1 MKVPMQASLIILT
14 LLGAAGVAR
23 ADAPKAKDAI
33 EYRQSVMTVIKWQ
46 FEPMAAMVKGK
57 MPFNKDLFAQNAA
70 YLEVLSK
77 LPLEGFTPGSDKG
90 DTKAKPEIW
99 TDWDKF
105 KSRMNDFQMES
116 AKLASVAKDGD
127 MNAIRAQFG
136 DTAKTCKA
144 CHDDFKKK

>member
-1 MKVPMQASLIILT
+1 
-14 LLGAAGVAR
+14 
-23 ADAPKAKDAI
+23 
-33 EYRQSVMTVIKWQ
+33 MTVIKWQ

-105 KSRMNDFQMES
+105 KSRMNGFQMES
-116 AKLASVAKDGD
+116 AKLASVAKGGD